1 MKYLGTISNSQDIV
15 TKGWITKNIADV
27 IPDGSI
33 TADKLAD
40 GAGGSSDFRA
50 VEVYNPALTKAND
63 TFTWN
68 IEASEHKMLTSA
80 VSIVVY
86 DANGK
91 LISCDVGIDSSLKIT
106 ISIYDASSATTVAE
120 KTYKAVIIGLKT
132 PTTDEVSTLITAEL
146 DKKQVRTDLL
156 TEANATD
163 ASKIFIP
170 YYNSADKT
178 NNKISLSNLP
188 GNESVISVAKGGTG
202 ATDASGART
211 NLGIT
216 PENIGAIAT
225 TAGAVG
231 TSNISDSAVT
241 RAKLSSDAIGYETQD
256 WGSSY
261 NPFEV
266 ANNGKILWIWNIA
279 PIEHIITPEIFTSLP
294 AGYTVTIAMTTADAT
309 NTYTISYPDI
319 SIMNTFANEWSTGQG
334 EGKIVLKKTGEMV
347 TFTKTSIG
355 NGALAITGNLGYLP
369 LKGGTITGQI
379 TKNAEGTG
387 TLWGRDY
394 ATIRNIGVTTSDSWY
409 PLTSTK
415 TPNGSWEMGTLG
427 ERTWFCYA
435 SDENYNAQNNVVTS
449 VSFTENGH
457 IDCSGLYVSGQPYHQ
472 IYSGTSVPATSLGN
486 DGDVY
491 FKYTT

>member
-1 MKYLGTISNSQDIV
+1 MKYLGTISNSQDII

-132 PTTDEVSTLITAEL
+132 PTTDEVSTLITDEL
-146 DKKQVRTDLL
+146 AKK
-156 TEANATD
+156 E
-163 ASKIFIP
+163 
-170 YYNSADKT
+170 
-178 NNKISLSNLP
+178 NKVNSLSEFVDAAMDDSSGCQIPFSYQGGSTSTASAPDIVVGAVNFLADNTAGYLYG
-188 GNESVISVAKGGTG
+188 GNGDITSEPTIPVSGGGTG
-202 ATDASGART
+202 ATDAAGART

-216 PENIGAIAT
+216 PENIGAFP
-225 TAGAVG
+225 
-231 TSNISDSAVT
+231 
-241 RAKLSSDAIGYETQD
+241 LS
-256 WGSSY
+256 
-261 NPFEV
+261 
-266 ANNGKILWIWNIA
+266 
-279 PIEHIITPEIFTSLP
+279 
-294 AGYTVTIAMTTADAT
+294 
-309 NTYTISYPDI
+309 
-319 SIMNTFANEWSTGQG
+319 
-334 EGKIVLKKTGEMV
+334 
-347 TFTKTSIG
+347 
-355 NGALAITGNLGYLP
+355 
-369 LKGGTITGQI
+369 GGTITGKI
-379 TKNAEGTG
+379 TSQRDGYNFKATG
-387 TLWGRDY
+387 TTGDVGFEAENTTGNNTIMLRSNQNGY
-394 ATIRNIGVTTSDSWY
+394 AGLFLQTQGEWLINYDGSKINIGG
-409 PLTSTK
+409 
-415 TPNGSWEMGTLG
+415 N
-427 ERTWFCYA
+427 
-435 SDENYNAQNNVVTS
+435 
-449 VSFTENGH
+449 
-457 IDCSGLYVSGQPYHQ
+457 PYHQ
-472 IYSGTSVPATSLGN
+472 TYSGTSVPATSLGN

>member
-1 MKYLGTISNSQDIV
+1 MKYLGTISNSQDII

-132 PTTDEVSTLITAEL
+132 PTTDEVSTLITDEL
-146 DKKQVRTDLL
+146 AKK
-156 TEANATD
+156 E
-163 ASKIFIP
+163 
-170 YYNSADKT
+170 
-178 NNKISLSNLP
+178 NKVNSLSEFVDAAMDDSSNCQIPFSHQGGSTSTASAPDIVVGAVNFLADNTAGYLYG
-188 GNESVISVAKGGTG
+188 GNGDITSEPTIPVSGGGTG
-202 ATDASGART
+202 ATDAAGART

-216 PENIGAIAT
+216 PANIGALAT
-225 TAGAVG
+225 
-231 TSNISDSAVT
+231 S
-241 RAKLSSDAIGYETQD
+241 
-256 WGSSY
+256 
-261 NPFEV
+261 
-266 ANNGKILWIWNIA
+266 
-279 PIEHIITPEIFTSLP
+279 
-294 AGYTVTIAMTTADAT
+294 
-309 NTYTISYPDI
+309 
-319 SIMNTFANEWSTGQG
+319 
-334 EGKIVLKKTGEMV
+334 
-347 TFTKTSIG
+347 
-355 NGALAITGNLGYLP
+355 
-369 LKGGTITGQI
+369 GGTVTGQI
-379 TKNAEGTG
+379 SKAAAGSSFVGARNT
-387 TLWGRDY
+387 
-394 ATIRNIGVTTSDSWY
+394 ATIRNTDVTADQAFFPVTSS
-409 PLTSTK
+409 K
-415 TPNGSWEMGTLG
+415 TPSGSYEMGTLG
-427 ERTWFCYA
+427 ESMYFSYIT
-435 SDENYNAQNNVVTS
+435 DENYNADSNV
-449 VSFTENGH
+449 FTLTEISKDGVMKCN
-457 IDCSGLYVSGQPYHQ
+457 GLYVNGLPYHQ
-472 IYSGTSVPATSLGN
+472 TYSGTSVPATSLGN

>member
-132 PTTDEVSTLITAEL
+132 PTTDEVSTLITDEL
-146 DKKQVRTDLL
+146 AKK
-156 TEANATD
+156 E
-163 ASKIFIP
+163 
-170 YYNSADKT
+170 
-178 NNKISLSNLP
+178 NKVNSLSEFVDAVMDDSSGCQIPFSYQGGSTSTASAPDIVVGAVNFLADNTAGYLYG
-188 GNESVISVAKGGTG
+188 GNDDITSEPTIPVSGGGTG
-202 ATDASGART
+202 ATDAAGART

-216 PENIGAIAT
+216 PANIGALAT
-225 TAGAVG
+225 
-231 TSNISDSAVT
+231 S
-241 RAKLSSDAIGYETQD
+241 
-256 WGSSY
+256 
-261 NPFEV
+261 
-266 ANNGKILWIWNIA
+266 
-279 PIEHIITPEIFTSLP
+279 
-294 AGYTVTIAMTTADAT
+294 
-309 NTYTISYPDI
+309 
-319 SIMNTFANEWSTGQG
+319 
-334 EGKIVLKKTGEMV
+334 
-347 TFTKTSIG
+347 
-355 NGALAITGNLGYLP
+355 
-369 LKGGTITGQI
+369 GGTVTGQI
-379 TKNAEGTG
+379 TKNAEGTSA
-387 TLWGRDY
+387 LYGRDY

-427 ERTWFCYA
+427 EKTWFCYA

-457 IDCSGLYVSGQPYHQ
+457 VDCSGLYVSGQPYHQ

>member
-1 MKYLGTISNSQDIV
+1 MKFIGTISNPEDVI

-106 ISIYDASSATTVAE
+106 ISIYDASSATTVSE

-132 PTTDEVSTLITAEL
+132 PTTDEVSTLITDEL
-146 DKKQVRTDLL
+146 AKK
-156 TEANATD
+156 E
-163 ASKIFIP
+163 
-170 YYNSADKT
+170 
-178 NNKISLSNLP
+178 NKVNSLSEFVDAAMDDSSNCQIPFSHQGGSTSTASAPDIVVGAVNYLCDNTAGYLYG
-188 GNESVISVAKGGTG
+188 GNGGITSEPTIPISGGGTG
-202 ATDASGART
+202 ATDAAGART

-216 PENIGAIAT
+216 PVNIGALAT
-225 TAGAVG
+225 
-231 TSNISDSAVT
+231 S
-241 RAKLSSDAIGYETQD
+241 
-256 WGSSY
+256 
-261 NPFEV
+261 
-266 ANNGKILWIWNIA
+266 
-279 PIEHIITPEIFTSLP
+279 
-294 AGYTVTIAMTTADAT
+294 
-309 NTYTISYPDI
+309 
-319 SIMNTFANEWSTGQG
+319 
-334 EGKIVLKKTGEMV
+334 
-347 TFTKTSIG
+347 
-355 NGALAITGNLGYLP
+355 
-369 LKGGTITGQI
+369 GGTMTGAI

-387 TLWGRDY
+387 ALWGRDY
-394 ATIRNIGVTTSDSWY
+394 ATIRNIGVTTNDSWY

-449 VSFTENGH
+449 VSFTENGY
-457 IDCSGLYVSGQPYHQ
+457 IDCSGLWVSGQPYHQ
-472 IYSGTSVPATSLGN
+472 TYSGTSVPATSLGN